1 MASQFIGLHMLV
13 TLKEPVGMQLKGTIS
28 DITIADPSSGRRGI
42 VLSNG
47 EFLRSRVYGASSSR
61 TEHPMLTITF

>member
-28 DITIADPSSGRRGI
+28 DITIADPASGQRGI
-42 VLSNG
+42 ILSNG
-47 EFLRSRVYGASSSR
+47 TFLSS
-61 TEHPMLTITF
+61 